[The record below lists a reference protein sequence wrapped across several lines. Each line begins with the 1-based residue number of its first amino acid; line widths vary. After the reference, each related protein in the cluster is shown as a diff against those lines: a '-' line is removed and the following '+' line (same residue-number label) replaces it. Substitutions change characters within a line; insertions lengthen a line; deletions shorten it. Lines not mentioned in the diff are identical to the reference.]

1 MLCYILQNWIIAG
14 RKNAPILIPMF
25 GLESIGTDLEGRCKQ
40 GERKNVE
47 RIDINKLDPKGKNFI
62 LFNKQKHRY
71 IDDDD
76 EN

>member
-1 MLCYILQNWIIAG
+1 
-14 RKNAPILIPMF
+14 MF